1 MKARWCLLLCLGCSS
16 SLPRPE
22 FERFDARVTP
32 GPEVYPDVP
41 AVVLMDRGELLLTA
55 DVERRT
61 PIGRL
66 RRYLRIK
73 VLREPGIALSRVE
86 VPFDPGSSVFGF
98 NAQVITPEGRV
109 VPAALENLTET
120 GHAPSGR
127 RAKAI
132 QLTDVTVGSV
142 IEYTYDLYVDDLR
155 FLPPWIFQ
163 GELPTVR
170 SEFAVVVPPGYT
182 VDLRYSRDGAFMDRP
197 PERFEVPEGIR
208 FSWSEAKLPALFPEE
223 GRPDPALLAPRAHVI
238 FLAAKIAGREFKG
251 FSSWDEVGEW
261 FLSRQ
266 PNWAELSSAT
276 VEEARRVAGD
286 APADERALKIL
297 EVLARDLPPEPGP
310 TPPLWRARLVH
321 PEVVLKEQRA
331 NPTSRGLLLVALLR
345 AAGLPALPGLYA
357 NRDEDLLLP
366 DLPTVYGL
374 DGVAAVIPRANGALV
389 LDPSELTISTD
400 VPPPRLQGT
409 RVITMSPE
417 GSEVVLVGVSS
428 PEASKSE
435 IDCTLELDK
444 RGDLFGTLRATLT
457 GAEAGTLRAAL
468 REVPPE
474 DYAQITSDFLRARG
488 SGVPV
493 DSVDIADLSALRRPL
508 TLKGS
513 VKVDQVVTGEGTEI
527 YLPIGRILGAA
538 TGTIREV
545 RRAPLKRGA
554 PRQIEVKATLTLPE
568 GWEAPTLPAPRT
580 ESWAGGQ
587 VQLNLRSETRRRI
600 GFLRSAVERG
610 GEVDKRAY
618 AAFRHFLGQVK
629 NAENEPFVIKRPA
642 TRQLEF

>member
-1 MKARWCLLLCLGCSS
+1 MKARWTLLLCVGCAS

-32 GPEVYPDVP
+32 GPDDYPDVP

-55 DVERRT
+55 DAERRT

-73 VLREPGIALSRVE
+73 VLREPGIGLSRVE
-86 VPFDPGSSVFGF
+86 VPFDPGSNVFGF
-98 NAQVITPEGRV
+98 DAQVVTPEGRI
-109 VPAALENLTET
+109 VPASLENLTET

-132 QLTDVTVGSV
+132 QLTDVTVGSI

-155 FLPPWIFQ
+155 FLAPWVFQ

-182 VDLRYSRDGAFMDRP
+182 VDLRYSRDGAFQDRP

-223 GRPDPALLAPRAHVI
+223 GMPSPELLAPRAHVI
-238 FLAAKIAGREFKG
+238 FLGAKIAGREFKG
-251 FSSWDEVGEW
+251 FTSWDEVGDW

-266 PNWAELSSAT
+266 PNWAELSPAT
-276 VEEARRVAGD
+276 LEEAKRVAGD
-286 APADERALKIL
+286 APVDERALKIL

-310 TPPLWRARLVH
+310 TPPLWRARLIH
-321 PEVVLKEQRA
+321 PDLVLKEQRA

-345 AAGLPALPGLYA
+345 AAGVQALPGLYA

-366 DLPTVYGL
+366 DLPTVYAL
-374 DGVAAVIPRANGALV
+374 DGVAAVIPRASGALV
-389 LDPSELTISTD
+389 LDPSDLTVSTA

-409 RVITMSPE
+409 RVITVSPD
-417 GSEVVLVGVSS
+417 GSEVVLVGTSA
-428 PEASKSE
+428 PEASKTE
-435 IDCTLELDK
+435 IDCTLELDP

-457 GAEAGTLRAAL
+457 GAEAGALRAAL

-474 DYAQITSDFLRARG
+474 GYAQVTSDFLRARG
-488 SGVPV
+488 AGVPV
-493 DSVDIADLSALRRPL
+493 DSVDLADLSALRRPL
-508 TLKGS
+508 TLKGT
-513 VKVDQVVTGEGTEI
+513 VKVDQVVSGEGTEL
-527 YLPIGRILGAA
+527 YVPLGRIIGAA
-538 TGTIREV
+538 TGTVREV

-554 PRQIEVKATLTLPE
+554 PRTVEVKATLTLPE
-568 GWEAPTLPAPRT
+568 TWEQQNLPPPRT
-580 ESWAGGQ
+580 VSWAQGQ
-587 VQLNLRSETRRRI
+587 VQFSLRGETRRRI
-600 GFLRSAVERG
+600 GFLRQAVERG
-610 GEVDKRAY
+610 SEVERKSY
-618 AAFRHFLGQVK
+618 AAFRHFLGELRG
-629 NAENEPFVIKRPA
+629 AENESFGIKRPA